1 MKKRI
6 IVASVS
12 ALLAFHPIAASAQE
26 CLPEVQQATEGVRQT
41 FIQGMSGL
49 ASNNFSQR
57 PGTMSSMACLDKF
70 MQGSMDIFFKPPQLN
85 DLLSQVL
92 NFACQQAKQ
101 AIGNAVGGGGG
112 SNVSGLLS
120 GLVGGLSGG
129 GGGSNLGQAL
139 GGGYSGGGAQSTSL
153 NALFGNRR

>member
-1 MKKRI
+1 MKKHVI
-6 IVASVS
+6 AASVA
-12 ALLAFHPIAASAQE
+12 ALLALHPVAASAQE
-26 CLPEVQQATEGVRQT
+26 CLPEVQSATDNVRQQ

-101 AIGNAVGGGGG
+101 AIGNATGGGG
-112 SNVSGLLS
+112 SNVSGLLN

-129 GGGSNLGQAL
+129 GGGSNLSQAL
-139 GGGYSGGGAQSTSL
+139 GGGYSGGGAQSTSI
-153 NALFGNRR
+153 NSLFGNRR